1 MHHLEAVA
9 HEFVQVEILGYRE
22 ALIGDLEHLY
32 PVQDEHPH
40 FSRNLFRSEK

>member
-1 MHHLEAVA
+1 MHDLEGVA
-9 HEFVQVEILGYRE
+9 HEIVQVEILGYRE
-22 ALIGDLEHLY
+22 ALIGNFEHLD